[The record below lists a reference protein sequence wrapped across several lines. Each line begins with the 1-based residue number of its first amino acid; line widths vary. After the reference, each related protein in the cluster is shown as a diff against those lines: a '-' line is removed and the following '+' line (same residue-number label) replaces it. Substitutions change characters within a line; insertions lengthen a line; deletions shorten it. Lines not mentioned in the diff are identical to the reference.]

1 MGKQPFDRLT
11 VAAGAV
17 SAGFAVAFGAFGAH
31 LLAERLPA
39 DLLAIYETAARYH
52 FYHSLGLLA
61 VGLLA
66 LHRQGTGRPQPPAS
80 GAPPVGRPAADSRG
94 VGAPARPSG
103 RPAIEPPRLRWSAS
117 LMLTGIVLFSGSLY
131 TMALTG
137 QRWLGAVTPFGGAA
151 FLLAWGL
158 LAWEALDRGL
168 DR

>member
-1 MGKQPFDRLT
+1 MGKKPFDTGLT

-17 SAGFAVAFGAFGAH
+17 SAGLAVAFGAFGAH

-39 DLLAIYETAARYH
+39 DLLAVYETAARYH

-61 VGLLA
+61 VGLLT
-66 LHRQGTGRPQPPAS
+66 LHRQR
-80 GAPPVGRPAADSRG
+80 AARS
-94 VGAPARPSG
+94 
-103 RPAIEPPRLRWSAS
+103 EPPRLRWSAA

-158 LAWEALDRGL
+158 LAWEALAGRGGSVMGL
-168 DR
+168 ARGPCG